1 MSFSTPDLSDANPE
15 VKALSPILKNLG
27 GKKAFWGKIETLQCP
42 DDNSFVKE
50 LFNSEGEGKVLV
62 VDANG
67 ISSVALLG
75 DMIAEA
81 GVKNDWSGIVIN
93 GYVRDIDV
101 LSKLDIGVQ
110 ALGTMPVRS
119 EKKNQGQV
127 GIDVSFGGLTFC
139 SGDYVYAD
147 NNGLLLSKKE
157 LILSLIDLRASVIS
171 RLAAFHAGKTP
182 PIKPTNKAKVNPC

>member
-1 MSFSTPDLSDANPE
+1 MSFSTPDLSDENPDT
-15 VKALSPILKNLG
+15 KALAPILKNLG
-27 GKKAFWGKIETLQCP
+27 GKKVFWGKIETLQCP

-50 LFNSEGEGKVLV
+50 VLNSEGNGKVLV

-67 ISSVALLG
+67 ISTVALLG

-81 GVKNDWSGIVIN
+81 GVNNNWSGVVIN
-93 GYVRDIDV
+93 GYVRDIDI
-101 LSKLDIGVQ
+101 LSTLDIGVQ

-119 EKKNQGQV
+119 EKKNQGQI
-127 GIDVSFGGLTFC
+127 GMDISFGGLTFS

-157 LILSLIDLRASVIS
+157 LNLS
-171 RLAAFHAGKTP
+171 
-182 PIKPTNKAKVNPC
+182 

>member
-67 ISSVALLG
+67 ICSVALLG

-93 GYVRDIDV
+93 GYVRDIAV
-101 LSKLDIGVQ
+101 LSKLGLGVQ

-119 EKKNQGQV
+119 EKKKQGQV

-157 LILSLIDLRASVIS
+157 LILS
-171 RLAAFHAGKTP
+171 
-182 PIKPTNKAKVNPC
+182 

>member
-27 GKKAFWGKIETLQCP
+27 GKRVFWGKIETLQCP

-50 LFNSEGEGKVLV
+50 VLNSEGNGKVLV

-67 ISSVALLG
+67 ISTVALLG

-81 GVKNDWSGIVIN
+81 GVKNNWSGVVIN
-93 GYVRDIDV
+93 GYVRDIDI
-101 LSKLDIGVQ
+101 LSTLDIGVQ
-110 ALGTMPVRS
+110 ALGTIPIRS
-119 EKKNQGQV
+119 EKRNQGQI
-127 GIDVSFGGLTFC
+127 GMDISFGGLTFS

-157 LILSLIDLRASVIS
+157 LNLS
-171 RLAAFHAGKTP
+171 
-182 PIKPTNKAKVNPC
+182 

>member
-1 MSFSTPDLSDANPE
+1 MSFSTPDLSDENPE

-27 GKKAFWGKIETLQCP
+27 GKKVFWGKIETLQCP
-42 DDNSFVKE
+42 DDNSYIKE
-50 LFNSEGEGKVLV
+50 LLNSEGSGKVLV
-62 VDANG
+62 VDASG

-81 GVKNDWSGIVIN
+81 GVKNNWSGIVIN
-93 GYVRDIDV
+93 GYVRDINV
-101 LSKLDIGVQ
+101 LGKLNLGIQ

-127 GIDVSFGGLTFC
+127 GIDISFGGLTFC

-157 LILSLIDLRASVIS
+157 LIVS
-171 RLAAFHAGKTP
+171 
-182 PIKPTNKAKVNPC
+182 

>member
-1 MSFSTPDLSDANPE
+1 MSFSTPDLSDENPDAQ
-15 VKALSPILKNLG
+15 ALAPILQNLG
-27 GKKAFWGKIETLQCP
+27 GKKVFWGKIETLKCP

-50 LFNSEGEGKVLV
+50 LLNSDGDGKVLV

-67 ISSVALLG
+67 ISTVALLG

-81 GVKNDWSGIVIN
+81 GVRNNWSGIVIN
-93 GYVRDIDV
+93 GYVRDIDI

-127 GIDVSFGGLTFC
+127 GIDISFGGLTFS

-147 NNGLLLSKKE
+147 NNGLLLSKLE
-157 LILSLIDLRASVIS
+157 LN
-171 RLAAFHAGKTP
+171 LA
-182 PIKPTNKAKVNPC
+182 

>member
-1 MSFSTPDLSDANPE
+1 MSFSTPDLSDVNPE

-27 GKKAFWGKIETLQCP
+27 GKRVFWGKIETLQCP

-50 LFNSEGEGKVLV
+50 VLNSEGNGKVLV

-67 ISSVALLG
+67 ISTVALLG

-81 GVKNDWSGIVIN
+81 GVKNNWSGVIIN
-93 GYVRDIDV
+93 GYVRDIDI
-101 LSKLDIGVQ
+101 LSTLDIGVQ

-119 EKKNQGQV
+119 EKKNQGQIGV
-127 GIDVSFGGLTFC
+127 KISFGGLIFS

-157 LILSLIDLRASVIS
+157 LNLS
-171 RLAAFHAGKTP
+171 
-182 PIKPTNKAKVNPC
+182 

>member
-15 VKALSPILKNLG
+15 AQALSPILKNLG
-27 GKKAFWGKIETLQCP
+27 GKKIFWGKIETLRCP

-50 LFNSEGEGKVLV
+50 LLNSEGGGKILV
-62 VDANG
+62 VDADA
-67 ISSVALLG
+67 ITTVALIG
-75 DMIAEA
+75 DMIAKA
-81 GVKNDWSGIVIN
+81 GVKNNWSGIVIN

-101 LSKLDIGVQ
+101 LSKLNFGVQ

-119 EKKNQGQV
+119 EKKNQGKIGV
-127 GIDVSFGGLTFC
+127 DISFGGLTFS

-157 LILSLIDLRASVIS
+157 LNLS
-171 RLAAFHAGKTP
+171 
-182 PIKPTNKAKVNPC
+182 

>member
-1 MSFSTPDLSDANPE
+1 MSFISTPDLSDANPE

-101 LSKLDIGVQ
+101 LRKLDIGVQ

-147 NNGLLLSKKE
+147 NNGLLLSKKK
-157 LILSLIDLRASVIS
+157 LILS
-171 RLAAFHAGKTP
+171 
-182 PIKPTNKAKVNPC
+182 

>member
-1 MSFSTPDLSDANPE
+1 MSFSTPDLSDENPDT
-15 VKALSPILKNLG
+15 KALAPILKNLG

-50 LFNSEGEGKVLV
+50 VLNSEGNGKVLV

-67 ISSVALLG
+67 ISTVALLG

-81 GVKNDWSGIVIN
+81 GVKNNWSGVVIN
-93 GYVRDIDV
+93 GYVRDIDI
-101 LSKLDIGVQ
+101 LSTLDIGVQ
-110 ALGTMPVRS
+110 ALGTMPIRS
-119 EKKNQGQV
+119 EKKNQGQIGV
-127 GIDVSFGGLTFC
+127 DISFGGLTFS

-157 LILSLIDLRASVIS
+157 LNLS
-171 RLAAFHAGKTP
+171 
-182 PIKPTNKAKVNPC
+182 